1 MEDRGQPPPPPPQ
14 HLFTTF
20 LYINTAA
27 KIEIQYTTRG
37 RWGIIAAAAGGGSH
51 TPVPVGGGGGL
62 HFGFRNL
69 FIDKCNMKK
78 TKKGT

>member
-1 MEDRGQPPPPPPQ
+1 MEDRGQPPPQ

-51 TPVPVGGGGGL
+51 TPVPVGGGGL

>member
-1 MEDRGQPPPPPPQ
+1 MGWRTEDNHHHHHHNIYSP
-14 HLFTTF
+14 HFYI
-20 LYINTAA
+20 YINTAS
-27 KIEIQYTTRG
+27 KIEYYSSSSR
-37 RWGIIAAAAGGGSH
+37 RWFSY

>member
-1 MEDRGQPPPPPPQ
+1 MEDRGQPPQQ

-27 KIEIQYTTRG
+27 KIEIQYSTRG
-37 RWGIIAAAAGGGSH
+37 RWGIIAAAAGGGSR
-51 TPVPVGGGGGL
+51 TPVPAVGGGGL